1 MELLAEIVNGW
12 KLLIIFIE
20 KLYYKTL
27 SIMF

>member
-20 KLYYKTL
+20 KLYYKAL